1 MLDDINALSK
11 LDSQDTLGQIAQ
23 FPEQLRT
30 DIKASP
36 GFVPNDEI
44 LNVVYA
50 GMGGSALAALLV
62 QTWPTMRVPF
72 EVVRDYN
79 LSAYIGVKTLVV
91 ISSYSGNTEETISAL
106 YEAESKGVQIAVIAG
121 GGKLAE
127 LATQRGYSLATLPK
141 VVQPRFVVG
150 YNFRALL
157 SILQAADLYWG
168 DMAELAQAADF
179 LDEVSKE
186 LAPGVPTERNPA
198 KQLAQKCL
206 GKSVVIYAGHKLAPA
221 AYKWKIGFNENAK
234 QIAWCGQL
242 PEFNHN
248 EIVGWLRHPE
258 HKPYVVIDLHS
269 SFEHPR
275 IRTRFRVAEELLAKT
290 RPSSFLIEAQGT
302 TLLEHVLWASLF
314 GDYVTIYTALLSGED
329 PAPIDIIEHF
339 KTALNR

>member
-1 MLDDINALSK
+1 MLDDATAIAK
-11 LDSQDTLGQIAQ
+11 LDSQHTLAEVGRFA
-23 FPEQLRT
+23 EQLRT
-30 DIKASP
+30 EIHA
-36 GFVPNDEI
+36 VPVFAPTEEI
-44 LNVVYA
+44 VNVVYA

-62 QTWPTMRVPF
+62 QSWPTMRVPF

-79 LSAYIGVKTLVV
+79 LPAYIGVKTLVI

-106 YEAESKGVQIAVIAG
+106 YEAESKGAQIAVIAG

-127 LATQRGYSLATLPK
+127 LATQRGYSLATLPE

-150 YNFRALL
+150 YNFKALL
-157 SILQAADLYWG
+157 GILQTADLFWG
-168 DMAELAQAADF
+168 DMAELTQAADF
-179 LDEVSKE
+179 LSEVAKE
-186 LAPGVPTERNPA
+186 LGPDVPTERNPA
-198 KQLAQKCL
+198 KQFAQKCV

-290 RPSSFLIEAQGT
+290 RPSSFLIEAQGG

-314 GDYVTIYTALLSGED
+314 GDYVSIYTALLSGED

-339 KTALNR
+339 KQALNK

>member
-1 MLDDINALSK
+1 MLDDVAALAK
-11 LDSQDTLGQIAQ
+11 LDSQHTLSEVGRFAD
-23 FPEQLRT
+23 QLR
-30 DIKASP
+30 A
-36 GFVPNDEI
+36 EI
-44 LNVVYA
+44 QPFPAFTPTEEIVNVVYA

-79 LSAYIGVKTLVV
+79 LPAYIGVKTLVI

-106 YEAESKGVQIAVIAG
+106 YEAESKGAQLAVIAS

-127 LATQRGYSLATLPK
+127 LAAQRGYSLGTLPK

-150 YNFRALL
+150 YNFKALL
-157 SILQAADLYWG
+157 SILQAADLFWG
-168 DMAELAQAADF
+168 DMGELAQAADF
-179 LDEVSKE
+179 LTEVAKE
-186 LAPGVPTERNPA
+186 LEPHVPTSRNPA
-198 KQLAQKCL
+198 KQLAEKCV
-206 GKSVVIYAGHKLAPA
+206 GKSVVIYSGHKLAPA

-290 RPSSFLIEAQGT
+290 RPNSFMIEAQGS

-314 GDYVTIYTALLSGED
+314 GDYVTIYTALRSGED

-339 KTALNR
+339 KEALNR